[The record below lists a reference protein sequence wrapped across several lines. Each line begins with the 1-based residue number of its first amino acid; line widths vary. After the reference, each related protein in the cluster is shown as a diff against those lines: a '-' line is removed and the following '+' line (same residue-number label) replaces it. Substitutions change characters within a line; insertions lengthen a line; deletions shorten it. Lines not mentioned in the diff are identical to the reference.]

1 MTDYSRRQFLKH
13 LGAAS
18 ALFVA
23 GRSGLLSFAFSDGAE
38 PFELLVLGD
47 SIASGQGLR
56 EEHRFYTLTKNWLE
70 TEIFAEQRKVNLKVK
85 AHSGTTLNL
94 HGEEAAAFAK
104 AEIDVTDSLN
114 PELNVSFP
122 SVRAQ
127 IDIAAKEYKTEKISP
142 ESVNLIMLTGGIND
156 ITTAVIL
163 DPFGD
168 EKKLRA
174 EIAKYC
180 RDSMREILEH
190 AGSVFPNATI
200 VLAGYY
206 PLISTKTSS
215 GKLFNAVM
223 ERFNFPR
230 PLKPVANNLFT
241 KQFFKLFQKKGAKR
255 SQIWL
260 EESNLRFGEAVDAFN
275 SGTGTRRA
283 IFVES
288 PIDETNCFG
297 TKDPLVFGMGKK
309 GRIED
314 LYYDERSALCEE
326 TVPKLNASTRL
337 DYPMNLCKM
346 SGLAHPNVEGSRRYT
361 EAIKENLKPFLTVR
375 GAAFR

>member
-1 MTDYSRRQFLKH
+1 MNKYTRRQFLKH

-18 ALFVA
+18 ALFIA
-23 GRSGLLSFAFSDGAE
+23 ERSGFLSFGFSGGAA

-47 SIASGQGLR
+47 SIASGQGLK

-70 TEIFAEQRKVNLKVK
+70 TEIFAEKRKVNLKVK

-94 HGEEAAAFAK
+94 HAVEAAAFAK
-104 AEIDVTDSLN
+104 AEIDVTNSLN

-122 SVRAQ
+122 SVQAQ
-127 IDIAAKEYKTEKISP
+127 IDVAAKEYRAEKISP
-142 ESVNLIMLTGGIND
+142 ESVDLILLTGGIND

-168 EKKLRA
+168 DKKLRDAIA
-174 EIAKYC
+174 ESC
-180 RDSMREILEH
+180 RDSMRGILEH
-190 AGSVFPNATI
+190 VGSVFPNATI
-200 VLAGYY
+200 AVAGYY
-206 PLISTKTSS
+206 PLISKKTSS
-215 GKLFNAVM
+215 GQLLNAVM

-230 PLKPVANNLFT
+230 PLKPFANNLFT
-241 KQFFKLFQKKGAKR
+241 KQFFKLFHKKGAKR
-255 SQIWL
+255 SLIWL
-260 EESNLRFGEAVDAFN
+260 EESNLRFREAVDAFN
-275 SGTGTRRA
+275 STSAKPRA

-297 TKDPLVFGMGKK
+297 TKNSLVFGMGKK

-314 LYYDERSALCEE
+314 FYYDERSALCDEI
-326 TVPKLNASTRL
+326 VPKLNASTGL

-346 SGLAHPNVEGSRRYT
+346 SGLAHPNVEGSKAYA
-361 EAIKENLKPFLTVR
+361 EAIKTSLKPFLTVQKI
-375 GAAFR
+375 